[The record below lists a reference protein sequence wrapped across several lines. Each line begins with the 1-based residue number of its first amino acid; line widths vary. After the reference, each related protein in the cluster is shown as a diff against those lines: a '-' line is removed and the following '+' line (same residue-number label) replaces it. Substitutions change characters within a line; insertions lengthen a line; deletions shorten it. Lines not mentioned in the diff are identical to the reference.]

1 MDIFVLFVLVG
12 FDLLAENKISR
23 GPLQRPARDRAISLT
38 QPLLVF
44 EL

>member
-1 MDIFVLFVLVG
+1 MDIFVVFVLVG
-12 FDLLAENKISR
+12 FDL
-23 GPLQRPARDRAISLT
+23 QHPARDRATSLST